1 MNTVKH
7 KKAARQLPWWAWLLT
22 AALFLGLTVLEW
34 RLCLAFPAVS
44 TACRNAATALS
55 RCLSALCG
63 LLPFPVSEWLLV
75 FLVLGWV
82 TWLLL
87 RLCKRRWAL
96 IGRGLCRLV
105 CMGCAAVF
113 LFVALYG
120 DLGAGKTAL
129 IRGIARALGY
139 EGNVTSPTFAI
150 VNDYRAGGRT
160 VLYHMD
166 IYRLDAD
173 GLDDIGWEDY
183 LAAGVPIAVEW
194 AENAEELMPADAIR
208 VHISG
213 SGEEPRMISVNI
225 P

>member
-1 MNTVKH
+1 MNYIGISHSPQETEDIGVK
-7 KKAARQLPWWAWLLT
+7 
-22 AALFLGLTVLEW
+22 
-34 RLCLAFPAVS
+34 LAESCSGGRVIS
-44 TACRNAATALS
+44 
-55 RCLSALCG
+55 
-63 LLPFPVSEWLLV
+63 LV
-75 FLVLGWV
+75 
-82 TWLLL
+82 
-87 RLCKRRWAL
+87 
-96 IGRGLCRLV
+96 
-105 CMGCAAVF
+105 
-113 LFVALYG
+113 G

-150 VNDYRAGGRT
+150 VNDYRADGRT